1 MVPRSFPTNK
11 EIYNTVRNQDDIVVP
26 PVRNMRHVNPVRQS
40 GPIPAYSGTY
50 TMEDIKKVYDQT
62 NLGYDLHYCQMDVD
76 EVMRR
81 VPGVNDFS
89 FRLQGDKL
97 SILWNWGLLPLN
109 KLTMLIWHITL
120 GWMFSICP
128 IKYILLDK
136 LWLTPK
142 AKKYKYFGIHLHL
155 KIWHFWMLALLLFL
169 RL

>member
-97 SILWNWGLLPLN
+97 SIL
-109 KLTMLIWHITL
+109 
-120 GWMFSICP
+120 
-128 IKYILLDK
+128 
-136 LWLTPK
+136 
-142 AKKYKYFGIHLHL
+142 
-155 KIWHFWMLALLLFL
+155 
-169 RL
+169 